1 MSELESLL
9 NSVENA
15 NSKKTYR
22 TSYNKLI
29 SSGLFSKPISETSNN
44 EIIKHIKSISDNAFN
59 RKTYL
64 TAVIKI
70 KRLADK
76 EVTELEQYREQ
87 HKLNILQHIKDNKD
101 TPKSWK
107 TTKGVVQ
114 NPDGLSLKGFS
125 DYVDALYKEGKYK
138 EYIVNYLMLRYGVRN
153 QDIDCLILNSKNKS
167 TPVDD
172 NVLIVYK
179 TKIDYIRRKYK
190 TFKTYGEKKI
200 TIKDKKF
207 IIAVN
212 ALDIPNGQPF
222 LTTPEGTRF
231 TPASLNK
238 IVQRMTYMEAGEGR
252 LFKLLVDEYKF
263 NDEKLKEL
271 EASRGTSRQEIMASY
286 TTANLTE

>member
-29 SSGLFSKPISETSNN
+29 GSGLFSKPIAETSNL

-70 KRLADK
+70 KRLANQG
-76 EVTELEQYREQ
+76 VIELENYREQ
-87 HKLNILQHIKDNKD
+87 HKADILQHIKDSKND
-101 TPKSWK
+101 PKAWI
-107 TTKGVVQ
+107 TTGGAVQ
-114 NPDGLSLKGFS
+114 NPDGLTLKGFS
-125 DYVDALYKEGKYK
+125 DYVDSLYKEGKYK
-138 EYIVNYLMLRYGVRN
+138 EYIVNYLMLHYGVRN
-153 QDIDCLILNSKNKS
+153 QDIDCLIVSLKKKS
-167 TPVDD
+167 IPSDD
-172 NVLIVYK
+172 NALVVYK

-212 ALDIPNGQPF
+212 ARDIPNGQPF

-252 LFKLLVDEYKF
+252 LFKLLADEYKF
-263 NDEKLKEL
+263 NEEKLKALAE
-271 EASRGTSRQEIMASY
+271 SRGTSIKEIMTSY
-286 TTANLTE
+286 TKTDLTE